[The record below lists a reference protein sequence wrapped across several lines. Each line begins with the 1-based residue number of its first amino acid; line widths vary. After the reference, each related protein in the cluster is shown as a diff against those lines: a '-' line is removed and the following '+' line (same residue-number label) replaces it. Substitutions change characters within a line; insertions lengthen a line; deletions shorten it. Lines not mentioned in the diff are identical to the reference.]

1 MVGPSIPRGGGRQT
15 ISNYIPTGR
24 RNIRLS
30 CHATVAT
37 LTQIVVCGLNS
48 RLMNRC
54 GGPTPALVLVRSG
67 SIVHKYG
74 FAVTRPLR
82 TQSKRGAVPGGP
94 ARPRSEIPFPVQRF
108 SRANS
113 TATGNRRKSTRTNND
128 KAFLVLL
135 FGSSWVA
142 RAGEPAQNQHSSSA
156 CLRKRSGH
164 FCGFATHRQLK
175 SFSN

>member
-1 MVGPSIPRGGGRQT
+1 MPIVSTCPVCLLALALRAGFDDYSSLPRFRGG
-15 ISNYIPTGR
+15 I
-24 RNIRLS
+24 LF
-30 CHATVAT
+30 
-37 LTQIVVCGLNS
+37 
-48 RLMNRC
+48 
-54 GGPTPALVLVRSG
+54 SG
-67 SIVHKYG
+67 YFAAEKHFYDD
-74 FAVTRPLR
+74 AVTRPLR